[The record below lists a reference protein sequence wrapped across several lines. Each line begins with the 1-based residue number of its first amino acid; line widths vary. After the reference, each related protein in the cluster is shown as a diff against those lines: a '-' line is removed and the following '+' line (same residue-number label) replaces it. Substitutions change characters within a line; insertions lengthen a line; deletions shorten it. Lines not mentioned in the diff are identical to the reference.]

1 MKRIILTL
9 ALIVSVAC
17 ANTASAL
24 GFDWGVT
31 GGLNLTNVSLKGDLK
46 NNLKADNQ
54 AGWYLGLK
62 ANASIAM
69 GFGVDGAIVYS
80 QQRYS
85 LESTTSSSDVTNK
98 TLRSISIPIN
108 LRYNIGLGS
117 VASVYVATGPQFDFN
132 VGNSSWDN
140 VLLSN
145 MLGTSGNSTFSSENM
160 TTSWNV
166 GAGVKILDRVEVGIG
181 YNFALSKTAESII
194 SIASGQSVNTEV
206 KSNIFKVGVAV
217 YF

>member
-1 MKRIILTL
+1 MKKIILTL
-9 ALIVSVAC
+9 ALIVSLAC
-17 ANTASAL
+17 ANTASAI
-24 GFDWGVT
+24 GIDWGVT
-31 GGLNLTNVSLKGDLK
+31 GGLNLTSVNLKGDLK
-46 NNLKADNQ
+46 NNFKADNQ

-62 ANASIAM
+62 ANVSLLM
-69 GFGVDGAIVYS
+69 GFGVDGALVYS

-85 LESTTSSSDVTNK
+85 LESRASSSAVTNK

-108 LRYNIGLGS
+108 LRYNIGIGS

-132 VGNSSWDN
+132 VGNSSWDS
-140 VLLSN
+140 VLL
-145 MLGTSGNSTFSSENM
+145 GAGNSTFSSENM

-166 GAGVKILDRVEVGIG
+166 GAGVKVLDRVEVGIG
-181 YNFALSKTAESII
+181 YNFALSKTAESVI
-194 SIASGQSVNTEV
+194 SYATGQSIDTEV